1 MPGIR
6 RSTFVIGFLIGALI
20 AAIVWYYQKSTSAE
34 DGALNLL
41 DRLAQTQARVR
52 DLEQQAAAP
61 EVVTSKEPAVSRS
74 AATGAASDDLQLVPG
89 IGPTYA
95 QRLKDA
101 GVTTYAALAALTS
114 DQLRAI
120 VGGRPNVSQWI
131 ADAQHLAG

>member
-1 MPGIR
+1 MPGIK

-74 AATGAASDDLQLVPG
+74 SVTGAAADDLQLVPG

-120 VGGRPNVSQWI
+120 VGSRPNVSQWI

>member
-61 EVVTSKEPAVSRS
+61 EVVASKEPAFSRS
-74 AATGAASDDLQLVPG
+74 AVTGAASDDLQLVPG
-89 IGPTYA
+89 IGPTYE

-120 VGGRPNVSQWI
+120 VGSRPNVSQWI